1 MFYNLKNC
9 SDVTIKRFLKL
20 LLINF
25 GKKRNVELT
34 LYAFTKINRFRHF
47 NLKIIITKPLLNKCI
62 RYLKILELI

>member
-20 LLINF
+20 LVINF

-47 NLKIIITKPLLNKCI
+47 NLKIIITKP
-62 RYLKILELI
+62 